1 MTKSRARKLMR
12 LAQTLLIH
20 TKLRLPKSMLLVMT
34 KLQQARAAVFG
45 YFLLCGSA
53 VTVWATHIPVVEKS
67 LSLSH
72 AQIGILILLVGGG
85 ALASMHTIGRLVD
98 QLGSARVL
106 TWVSV
111 ALGLSLMLPGLAPN
125 YILLAVTLFIFGA
138 VIGGIDIAMNA
149 HALEVEREY
158 HRPIF
163 SSFHAMWSIGGV
175 VGSAVAGS
183 ALALHSPMALTMA
196 AWGFLTLLAGLL
208 MSKFLLI
215 STPIQ
220 NATEKLKS
228 SGRAREFYFV
238 LLIGLV
244 SASAAIIEG
253 VGIDWSALFTIEK
266 FNVTVATG
274 GVSIAVFAAAM
285 ATIRFVADK
294 VVARYG
300 RIFVIRAGAA
310 TSGVGV
316 ALALLAPTIE
326 ICWAGWAVAGIGISA
341 VVPQC
346 MAFAS
351 DIGSKNNQGRNLA
364 KVVGLTY
371 AGVLGGPAIIGF
383 IANAVGLQS
392 GLFLGVALAAF
403 VALGSLLMQ
412 KGKTKYG
419 ETV

>member
-1 MTKSRARKLMR
+1 
-12 LAQTLLIH
+12 
-20 TKLRLPKSMLLVMT
+20 MLLGMT

-53 VTVWATHIPVVEKS
+53 VTIWATHIPAVEKN

-85 ALASMHTIGRLVD
+85 ALASMQIIGNLVD
-98 QLGSARVL
+98 RLGSAKVL
-106 TWVSV
+106 TWVSLT
-111 ALGLSLMLPGLAPN
+111 LGLSLMLPGLAPT
-125 YILLAVTLFIFGA
+125 YLLLAISLFIFGA
-138 VIGGIDIAMNA
+138 MIGGIDIAMNA

-158 HRPIF
+158 QRPIF

-175 VGSAVAGS
+175 VGSAVAGA
-183 ALALHSPMALTMA
+183 ALAIHSPMALTMS
-196 AWGFLTLLAGLL
+196 AWGALTLASGLL
-208 MSKFLLI
+208 MSKYLLA

-220 NATEKLKS
+220 GATEQS
-228 SGRAREFYFV
+228 ASAGRAREFYYV

-266 FNVTVATG
+266 FNTSVATG

-294 VVARYG
+294 VVAKYG

-310 TSGVGV
+310 ISGAGV

-351 DIGSKNNQGRNLA
+351 DIGAKNNQGRNLA

-383 IANAVGLQS
+383 IGNAVGLQ
-392 GLFLGVALAAF
+392 LALYLGVALAAF
-403 VALGSLLMQ
+403 VALGSLVMQ
-412 KGKTKYG
+412 KGKAKYG
-419 ETV
+419 EAV